1 MSNALLNRPKNVAVI
16 DDSEA
21 VRRSLVVLLTTR
33 GYAAMGFA
41 SGSEFLSSPLRNSF
55 DFLLVDY
62 KMDDMSG
69 VDLLRTL
76 RDDGLDVPAAM
87 VSGWETPGLERLA
100 QSAGFA
106 AFIRKPMLDHMAVF
120 SDRAPDACLHSEWSR
135 WGRGRPSGSKGEG
148 RSLTKAFQ
156 GSYGAHP
163 NCVRA
168 CVSLG

>member
-106 AFIRKPMLDHMAVF
+106 AFIRKPMLDHMLF
-120 SDRAPDACLHSEWSR
+120 SLIGPPLPVSIVNGAD
-135 WGRGRPSGSKGEG
+135 GEG
-148 RSLTKAFQ
+148 GAPQGPKAK
-156 GSYGAHP
+156 GA
-163 NCVRA
+163 A
-168 CVSLG
+168 